1 MHIFLAIVE
10 NRERRYH
17 KFGLKEE
24 CKLYYR
30 QMRLVSFIDEM
41 WRIVAKLFYIARNQ
55 IFVFP
60 KDICIL
66 QACYSLS
73 H

>member
-24 CKLYYR
+24 KSVSYIYYR
-30 QMRLVSFIDEM
+30 QMGLVSFIDEM
-41 WRIVAKLFYIARNQ
+41 WRIVATLF
-55 IFVFP
+55 
-60 KDICIL
+60 
-66 QACYSLS
+66 
-73 H
+73 